1 MNGLVLSCEKLLMV
15 ILISI
20 LALTHYKNRK
30 ILEEYDTNVYH
41 HSWNVNLNFENI
53 EDKFQFH
60 LKFEL

>member
-1 MNGLVLSCEKLLMV
+1 MV

-20 LALTHYKNRK
+20 LALTDYKNRM
-30 ILEEYDTNVYH
+30 ILEDYDTNVYH

-53 EDKFQFH
+53 EDQFQFH